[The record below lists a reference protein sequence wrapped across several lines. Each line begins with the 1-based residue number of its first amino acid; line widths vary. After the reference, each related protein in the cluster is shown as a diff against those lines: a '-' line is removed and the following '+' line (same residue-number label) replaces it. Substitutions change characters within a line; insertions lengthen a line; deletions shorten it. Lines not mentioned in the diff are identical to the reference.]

1 MEDRVEDSRG
11 ISFVDDVTWLVE
23 GRDAGEVVQRLKQC
37 AAASLAW
44 AEDNV
49 VRFETSKT
57 ETIIFSRKRAHR
69 RCDSAIR

>member
-1 MEDRVEDSRG
+1 MHRLFVSKFIIQVHPARLGHGTCVISSRFFLHLERERSQAWVEDN
-11 ISFVDDVTWLVE
+11 
-23 GRDAGEVVQRLKQC
+23 A
-37 AAASLAW
+37 
-44 AEDNV
+44 